1 MKLVVA
7 PGATAQITA
16 RKRWWR
22 VNRSQVPA
30 RFDDELAAALAK
42 IAESP
47 NRFPSSRPVVES
59 RSDAAFS

>member
-7 PGATAQITA
+7 PGATAQIMA

-22 VNRSQVPA
+22 ANRSEAQD

-42 IAESP
+42 IAEGP
-47 NRFPSSRPVVES
+47 NRFPSSRLVA
-59 RSDAAFS
+59 RAR